1 MSPLIGTAL
10 ELTEQVQAAI
20 DAGEWLRA
28 QELEAQ
34 RLRVLRE
41 LASADDASGAVTATF
56 RALEERNHRLIGLVQ
71 HHRRRVLRE
80 AALARSSEAGVAAYG
95 ANSAQEPPQSLEMG

>member
-10 ELTEQVQAAI
+10 DLTEQVQAAI

-28 QELEAQ
+28 QELEAE

-41 LASADDASGAVTATF
+41 LASMDDASGAVVATF
-56 RALEERNHRLIGLVQ
+56 RSLAERNHRLVGLVQ

-80 AALARSSEAGVAAYG
+80 SAVARSAEAGAAAYDV
-95 ANSAQEPPQSLEMG
+95 NSLPDPHA

>member
-1 MSPLIGTAL
+1 MSPLIGKAL
-10 ELTEQVQAAI
+10 DLTEQVQAAI

-28 QELEAQ
+28 QELEAE

-41 LASADDASGAVTATF
+41 LALADDASGAVVATF
-56 RALEERNHRLIGLVQ
+56 RSLAERNHRLVGLVQ

-80 AALARSSEAGVAAYG
+80 SAVVRSTETGAAAYG
-95 ANSAQEPPQSLEMG
+95 ANSPEEPYA

>member
-1 MSPLIGTAL
+1 MNPLIGKAL
-10 ELTEQVQAAI
+10 DLTEQVQAAI

-28 QELEAQ
+28 QELEAE

-41 LASADDASGAVTATF
+41 LASADDASGAVVATF
-56 RALEERNHRLIGLVQ
+56 RSLSERNHRLVGLVQ

-80 AALARSSEAGVAAYG
+80 SAVARSAETGAAAYG
-95 ANSAQEPPQSLEMG
+95 ANRPEEPYA